1 LEDFVKYKYQFES
14 LKETSEI
21 KAKKL
26 KEVEYEMMKKN
37 IEIDEINK
45 LNYPD
50 QILKLK
56 G

>member
-26 KEVEYEMMKKN
+26 KEVEYEMMKK
-37 IEIDEINK
+37 
-45 LNYPD
+45 
-50 QILKLK
+50 ILRLMRSTN
-56 G
+56 